1 MKKFTPLLW
10 AGIILGLVVVVIG
23 GSTAGMGIYAYNG
36 EVTHRRDISQ
46 ARGEIETSLIGR
58 YEKVDAFIDAIE
70 DANVTILAFLETI
83 RDARLAF
90 AEAISSAEPVDADA
104 AAETIDS
111 TFTQLVAYMEDNPDS
126 YNTIGLYEG
135 YLAEFSASTNAVV
148 YSMNEYNKAV
158 NEYNTFIE
166 IFPNV
171 MFLSNKVPFENY
183 TYTITNY
190 SDTLPTFH

>member
-1 MKKFTPLLW
+1 M
-10 AGIILGLVVVVIG
+10 IG

-171 MFLSNKVPFENY
+171 IFLSNKVPFENY
-183 TYTITNY
+183 TYNITNY